1 MSPLDSE
8 FTVTLISNASH
19 DIYPNNH
26 VFNFTNI
33 LAETLVSAKH
43 EEWRVCLQ
51 SISLTNINDE
61 PEIQKAQN
69 IISNK
74 EDLLHKALEKIEKY
88 RNKNKALVVFLSY
101 LTRVHLYTI

>member
-1 MSPLDSE
+1 MCPLDNE

-33 LAETLVSAKH
+33 LAETLVLAKH

-61 PEIQKAQN
+61 PEMQKAKTL
-69 IISNK
+69 ISDK
-74 EDLLHKALEKIEKY
+74 ESLFH
-88 RNKNKALVVFLSY
+88 
-101 LTRVHLYTI
+101 